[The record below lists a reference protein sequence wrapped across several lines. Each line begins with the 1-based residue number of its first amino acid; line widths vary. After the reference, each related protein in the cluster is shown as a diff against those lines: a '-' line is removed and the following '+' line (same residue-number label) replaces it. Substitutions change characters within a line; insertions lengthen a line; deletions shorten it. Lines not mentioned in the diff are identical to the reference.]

1 MELNKCAKD
10 PNQRDEWRRFTL
22 QNNLSEKKCYVY
34 SCLRGHDR
42 THPCGPNE
50 QSMVASSAP
59 PAAIIITIYIKFLY
73 FYKIY

>member
-1 MELNKCAKD
+1 MELNKLAKD
-10 PNQRDEWRRFTL
+10 PHQKDEWRRFTL
-22 QNNLSEKKCYVY
+22 QNKKYYVY

-59 PAAIIITIYIKFLY
+59 PAAIIITIYIKLAG
-73 FYKIY
+73 